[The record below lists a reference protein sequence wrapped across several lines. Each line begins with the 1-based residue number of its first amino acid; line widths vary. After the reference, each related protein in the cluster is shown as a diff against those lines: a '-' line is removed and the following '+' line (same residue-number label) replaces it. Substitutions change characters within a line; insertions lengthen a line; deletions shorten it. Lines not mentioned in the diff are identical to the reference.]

1 MKNFNQKGSKTS
13 IAKEKRYSKSKF
25 KNETKAEN
33 SAQKTEAAAEKK
45 VLNKAANLADRF
57 YRNKYEENAKKS
69 SMTFRGTGKLRA
81 VILTAAT
88 KQVKGFSVLPKG
100 QCVMV
105 EGESLAAN
113 VSLDRLLKVRAQD
126 GRVGLADP
134 CDVKR
139 LSFAV

>member
-1 MKNFNQKGSKTS
+1 MKNFNQEGSKNS
-13 IAKEKRYSKSKF
+13 ITKEKRYSKSKF
-25 KNETKAEN
+25 KNEAKAEN

-45 VLNKAANLADRF
+45 VMNKAANLADRF

>member
-1 MKNFNQKGSKTS
+1 MKNFNQKGSKNS
-13 IAKEKRYSKSKF
+13 ITKEKRYSKSKF
-25 KNETKAEN
+25 KNEAKAEN

-100 QCVMV
+100 QCVIV

-139 LSFAV
+139 MSFAV

>member
-1 MKNFNQKGSKTS
+1 MKNFNQKGSKNS
-13 IAKEKRYSKSKF
+13 ITKEKRYSKSKF
-25 KNETKAEN
+25 KNEATAEN

-45 VLNKAANLADRF
+45 VMNKAANLADRF

>member
-1 MKNFNQKGSKTS
+1 MKNFNQKGSKNS

-33 SAQKTEAAAEKK
+33 SAQKTEAAAKKK

-88 KQVKGFSVLPKG
+88 KQVKGFSVLSKG
-100 QCVMV
+100 QCVVV
-105 EGESLAAN
+105 EGQISSNVESLN
-113 VSLDRLLKVRAQD
+113 NLLQVRTQD
-126 GRVGLADP
+126 GRVGLVDP
-134 CDVKR
+134 NYVKS
-139 LSFAV
+139 LNFAV

>member
-1 MKNFNQKGSKTS
+1 MKNFNQKGSKNS
-13 IAKEKRYSKSKF
+13 ITKEKRYSKSKF
-25 KNETKAEN
+25 KNEAKAEN
-33 SAQKTEAAAEKK
+33 SAQKTEAVAEKK

-139 LSFAV
+139 MSFAV

>member
-1 MKNFNQKGSKTS
+1 MKNFNQKGSKNS

-25 KNETKAEN
+25 KNEAKAEN

-45 VLNKAANLADRF
+45 VMNKAANLADRF

-69 SMTFRGTGKLRA
+69 SMTFRGTGKLRT

-139 LSFAV
+139 MSFAV

>member
-1 MKNFNQKGSKTS
+1 MKNFNQKGSKNS

-25 KNETKAEN
+25 KNEAKAEN

-69 SMTFRGTGKLRA
+69 SMTFRGTGKLRT

-100 QCVMV
+100 QCVIV

-139 LSFAV
+139 MSFAV

>member
-1 MKNFNQKGSKTS
+1 MKNFNQKGSKNS
-13 IAKEKRYSKSKF
+13 ITKEKRYSKSKF
-25 KNETKAEN
+25 KNEAKAEN

-45 VLNKAANLADRF
+45 VVNKAANLADRF

-69 SMTFRGTGKLRA
+69 SMTFRGTGKLRT

-100 QCVMV
+100 QCVIV

-139 LSFAV
+139 MSFAV

>member
-1 MKNFNQKGSKTS
+1 M
-13 IAKEKRYSKSKF
+13 
-25 KNETKAEN
+25 
-33 SAQKTEAAAEKK
+33 
-45 VLNKAANLADRF
+45 NKAANLADRF

-105 EGESLAAN
+105 EGERLAAN

>member
-1 MKNFNQKGSKTS
+1 MKNFNQKGSKNS

-69 SMTFRGTGKLRA
+69 SMTFKGTGKLRA

-105 EGESLAAN
+105 EGEILAAN

>member
-1 MKNFNQKGSKTS
+1 MKNFNQKGSKNS
-13 IAKEKRYSKSKF
+13 ITKEKRYSKSKF
-25 KNETKAEN
+25 KNEAKAEN

-45 VLNKAANLADRF
+45 VMNKDANLADRF

-139 LSFAV
+139 MSFAV

>member
-1 MKNFNQKGSKTS
+1 MKNFNQKGSKNL

-25 KNETKAEN
+25 KNEAKAEN

>member
-1 MKNFNQKGSKTS
+1 MKNFNQKGSKNS

-33 SAQKTEAAAEKK
+33 SAQKTEAASEKK

-113 VSLDRLLKVRAQD
+113 VSLDRMLKVRAQD

>member
-1 MKNFNQKGSKTS
+1 MKNFNQKGSKNS

-25 KNETKAEN
+25 KNEAKAEN
-33 SAQKTEAAAEKK
+33 SAQKTEAAAKKK
-45 VLNKAANLADRF
+45 VLNKSTNLADRF
-57 YRNKYEENAKKS
+57 YRNKYEENVKKS
-69 SMTFRGTGKLRA
+69 SKTFRGVGKLKA

-88 KQVKGFSVLPKG
+88 KQVKGFSVLLKG

-105 EGESLAAN
+105 EAESLSDNA
-113 VSLDRLLKVRAQD
+113 SLDRLLKVRAND

-139 LSFAV
+139 LTFAM

>member
-1 MKNFNQKGSKTS
+1 MKNFNQKGSKNS
-13 IAKEKRYSKSKF
+13 ITKEKRYSKSKF
-25 KNETKAEN
+25 KNEAKAEN

-45 VLNKAANLADRF
+45 VMNKAANLADRF
-57 YRNKYEENAKKS
+57 YRNKYEEKVKKS
-69 SMTFRGTGKLRA
+69 LVISRGIVKFRTI
-81 VILTAAT
+81 ILTAAT

>member
-1 MKNFNQKGSKTS
+1 MKNFNQKGSKNS

-45 VLNKAANLADRF
+45 VMNKAANLADRF

>member
-1 MKNFNQKGSKTS
+1 MKNFNQKGPKNS
-13 IAKEKRYSKSKF
+13 ITKEKRYSKSKF
-25 KNETKAEN
+25 KNEAKAEN
-33 SAQKTEAAAEKK
+33 RAQKIEAAAKKK
-45 VLNKAANLADRF
+45 VMNKAANLADHF
-57 YRNKYEENAKKS
+57 YRNKYEENVKKS
-69 SMTFRGTGKLRA
+69 SMTFRGTGELRA
-81 VILTAAT
+81 FILTAAT
-88 KQVKGFSVLPKG
+88 KQVEGFSVLTKG

-105 EGESLAAN
+105 EGESLADN

>member
-1 MKNFNQKGSKTS
+1 MKNFNQKGSKNS

-45 VLNKAANLADRF
+45 VMNKAANLADRF

-139 LSFAV
+139 MSFAV

>member
-1 MKNFNQKGSKTS
+1 MKNFNQKGSKNS

>member
-1 MKNFNQKGSKTS
+1 MKNFNQKGSKNS

-25 KNETKAEN
+25 KNEAKAEN

-45 VLNKAANLADRF
+45 VLNKSTNLADLF

-81 VILTAAT
+81 VILTAST

-113 VSLDRLLKVRAQD
+113 VSLDRLLKVRAND

>member
-1 MKNFNQKGSKTS
+1 MKNFNQKGSKNS

-25 KNETKAEN
+25 KNEAKAEN
-33 SAQKTEAAAEKK
+33 SAQKTEASAEKK

-69 SMTFRGTGKLRA
+69 SMTFRGTGKLRT

-100 QCVMV
+100 QCVIV

>member
-1 MKNFNQKGSKTS
+1 MKNFNQKGSKNS

-25 KNETKAEN
+25 KNEAKVEN

-45 VLNKAANLADRF
+45 VLNKSTNLADLF